1 MSAIGSAEWN
11 MASGRK
17 ESSGRGLMLLTYIG
31 CEARCRQWLIDL
43 FCYCR
48 EVGWLCMIIWLFV
61 AVFAFFVNLP
71 HIVRKRIVKKLASQ
85 EYREQRK
92 YASLK
97 GGSLKIIEWFNL
109 YPLKKALVS
118 TLWLLGVY
126 ASIRGVVLVWITHRK
141 DFVWITAF
149 FFLLPYYPLVDAG
162 VTSKCHTI
170 VRLYSKRCW
179 LGNSLKNYWE
189 MRSLT

>member
-1 MSAIGSAEWN
+1 
-11 MASGRK
+11 
-17 ESSGRGLMLLTYIG
+17 
-31 CEARCRQWLIDL
+31 
-43 FCYCR
+43 
-48 EVGWLCMIIWLFV
+48 MIIWLFV

-170 VRLYSKRCW
+170 VRLYSKRC
-179 LGNSLKNYWE
+179 
-189 MRSLT
+189 